1 MEKKKEYER
10 QYYQK
15 HKKKILAYRKQ
26 YYKEHKD
33 EMLAHK
39 RQYYKEHRNEK
50 LAYLKQWRET
60 HRNEILAH
68 YKEHRDE
75 MLAYKKLYRKTHKN
89 AILAYI
95 KRWRE
100 QNKDRWHEIVRKNK
114 SKRRNLD
121 FVPLNEWFE
130 GSEAH
135 HICPTFVIYIPKELH
150 RSIKHSVLRWENMD
164 KINQL
169 AWEDVY
175 QRRGE
180 YGQQTQ

>member
-1 MEKKKEYER
+1 MKNKEYYKEYNKE
-10 QYYQK
+10 YYWK
-15 HKKKILAYRKQ
+15 HRDEMLAHHKKYYKAYRDERLAHQKQ
-26 YYKEHKD
+26 YYKEHRD
-33 EMLAHK
+33 EISA
-39 RQYYKEHRNEK
+39 YYEE
-50 LAYLKQWRET
+50 

-89 AILAYI
+89 GILAYI